1 MSRLENLKIM
11 VSKLMNTG
19 FFHIF
24 GSSTINKIVNFAY
37 GILIVRIIPKENYGI
52 YSYANTVYSVFMLL
66 SGFGIVSAII
76 QVASEKADNID
87 ELTKIS
93 QYGMLFGIKFN
104 FILSGLIL
112 VLAYFIPLPITGSN
126 QLLIIM
132 SFLPIL
138 TIIKEIQKIELRVS
152 LRNIEYS
159 RYNTIDSVLI
169 ALGTVCGAI
178 IFQEKGMILSHY
190 IVAIIMI
197 LVLKKATKIP
207 SKATHLSLKS
217 SDKNDIF
224 KIAGIST
231 LTNSLSQLLSL
242 LGTLILGII
251 VTDPSI
257 VASYKIASI
266 IPTALNFIPGALMIY
281 AYPYFA
287 RNKGNRV
294 WVVASYKNLM
304 IYGSLFFLFISL
316 IVIVLASPIIEIVF
330 GPDYLEATTSFR
342 ILMVSF
348 FIGSTFRT
356 IAGNLL
362 VTQRKLLLNLAN
374 GLICTTIS
382 ILLNVILIPKFGSEG
397 AALSQLITIA
407 TSGALYTIWFIKVLG
422 RIEG

>member
-1 MSRLENLKIM
+1 MSRFENSRIM

-24 GSSTINKIVNFAY
+24 GSSTINKIVHFAY

-52 YSYANTVYSVFMLL
+52 YSYANTVYSIFMLL
-66 SGFGIVSAII
+66 SGFGIVSAIL

-87 ELTKIS
+87 NRKKIS
-93 QYGMLFGIKFN
+93 QYGMMFGIKFN

-112 VLAYFIPLPITGSN
+112 VLAWFIPLPIAGSN

-132 SFLPIL
+132 SLLPIL
-138 TIIKEIQKIELRVS
+138 TIIKEVQKIELRVS
-152 LRNIEYS
+152 LRNVEYS
-159 RYNTIDSVLI
+159 KYNTIDSVLI
-169 ALGTVCGAI
+169 ALGTIFGAI
-178 IFQEKGMILSHY
+178 IFQEKGMIFGHY
-190 IVAIIMI
+190 IVAIAMI
-197 LVLKKATKIP
+197 LILKKSTKIP
-207 SKATHLSLKS
+207 SKANYLSLNS
-217 SDKNDIF
+217 SEKNDIL

-231 LTNSLSQLLSL
+231 LTNGLSQLLSL

-257 VASYKIASI
+257 IASYKIASI

-287 RNKGNRV
+287 RNKRNRV
-294 WVVASYKNLM
+294 WVIASYKNLM

-316 IVIVLASPIIEIVF
+316 IGIIFAKSIIGIIF
-330 GPDYLEATTSFR
+330 GPDYLEATSSFQ
-342 ILMVSF
+342 ILMASF

-362 VTQRKLLLNLAN
+362 VTQRKLLLNLLN
-374 GLICTTIS
+374 GVICTIIS
-382 ILLNVILIPKFGSEG
+382 ILLNIILIPKFGSEG
-397 AALSQLITIA
+397 AALSQFVTIA
-407 TSGALYTIWFIKVLG
+407 TSGILYTIWFIKVLG
-422 RIEG
+422 QIEG